1 MALFPFFSKKHS
13 LQSSG
18 ILKGSTDRHSH
29 ILFGVDDGI
38 KTLED
43 SLAVLQY
50 MEGEGIKELWCTPH
64 IMEDVANTTEFL
76 KERFATLQNA
86 YKGSIKLNLAAEYML
101 DTVFEQRLA
110 NRDLLTMEDDILL
123 VETSTI
129 AEPYNLTG
137 TMQQIMSVGYRPLF
151 AHPERY
157 RFLKEKDFDQ
167 LHQMGVKFQLNLGS
181 ITGYYGDAAKK
192 KAEYLLSKGMYWCS
206 GSDCHKLKS
215 TGAQFTRAELKKN
228 TIKLLEKVT
237 INNNK

>member
-1 MALFPFFSKKHS
+1 MGLFSIFSRKHS

-18 ILKGSTDRHSH
+18 LLKNSADRHSH

-50 MEGEGIKELWCTPH
+50 MERQGVKELWCTPH
-64 IMEDVANTTEFL
+64 IMEDVANATEHL
-76 KERFATLQNA
+76 QQRFSVLQDA

-110 NRDLLTMEDDILL
+110 QRDLLTMEDDMLL
-123 VETSTI
+123 VETSTV
-129 AEPYNLTG
+129 AAPYNLTG
-137 TMQQIMSVGYRPLF
+137 SMQEIMSAGYRPLF

-157 RFLKEKDFDQ
+157 RFLKEKDFDK
-167 LHQMGVKFQLNLGS
+167 LYAMGVKFQMNLGS
-181 ITGYYGDAAKK
+181 ITGFYGETAKK
-192 KAEYLLSKGMYWCS
+192 KAEYILQKGMYWCT
-206 GSDCHKLKS
+206 GSDCHKLKA
-215 TGAQFTRAELKKN
+215 TDAQFTRAELKNN

-237 INNNK
+237 SIK